1 MALLPHPPS
10 FILVVEDEALVRDCT
25 VAQLEDDGFE
35 AIGAGNVEEA
45 LRAFHGHTRL
55 TTVFTDVNM
64 PGLHDGLY
72 LAHTVHALRPDV
84 QVIVTT
90 GRGVLPASA
99 LPEGGRFLPKPYRYD
114 ELNALIRAA

>member
-1 MALLPHPPS
+1 MTPAPPPYS

-35 AIGAGNVEEA
+35 VIGVGNVEEA
-45 LRAFHGHTRL
+45 LQAFHSHASL

-64 PGLHDGLY
+64 PGPHDGLY

-84 QVIVTT
+84 QLIVTT

-99 LPEGGRFLPKPYRYD
+99 LFLPKPYRYD
-114 ELNALIRAA
+114 ALNALIRAA